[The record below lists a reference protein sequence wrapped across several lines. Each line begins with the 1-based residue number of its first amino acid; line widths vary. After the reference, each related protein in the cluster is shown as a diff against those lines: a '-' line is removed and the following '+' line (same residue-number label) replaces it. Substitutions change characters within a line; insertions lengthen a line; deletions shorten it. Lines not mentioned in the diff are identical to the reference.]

1 MLGGAVKN
9 LAIRAGLAVLGFLI
23 MVGWWTLRGDRS
35 ESTTHTE
42 TRIPAK
48 LWAGGGATLRIELET
63 SEPTRVHASFSSGEN
78 RSLEAEELIQ
88 PGRHSWTIDLPADAY
103 VHFNPNAENPKV
115 GARMSWTVTL
125 NGRVLLEETQTLEK
139 PLEAGYAFGFVLEVE
154 DVADLLRS
162 LESEATTESPT
173 ESPTEE

>member
-1 MLGGAVKN
+1 
-9 LAIRAGLAVLGFLI
+9 
-23 MVGWWTLRGDRS
+23 
-35 ESTTHTE
+35 
-42 TRIPAK
+42 
-48 LWAGGGATLRIELET
+48 
-63 SEPTRVHASFSSGEN
+63 
-78 RSLEAEELIQ
+78 
-88 PGRHSWTIDLPADAY
+88 
-103 VHFNPNAENPKV
+103 
-115 GARMSWTVTL
+115 MSWTVTL